1 MKFFPSRI
9 SSSTTTTT
17 IIKAY
22 TEYDN
27 SWWVAVVTSIEP
39 LLKELH
45 VKFLHP
51 YRPRISFKFPQIPN
65 QLNLGLGTIIGL
77 LLQTPMLDSPYDR
90 FSVNGKHDDEIVRIN
105 RHSPIF

>member
-1 MKFFPSRI
+1 MKFFSSRI
-9 SSSTTTTT
+9 SYSTTTTT
-17 IIKAY
+17 TIKAY

-51 YRPRISFKFPQIPN
+51 YRSRISFKFPQILN
-65 QLNLGLGTIIGL
+65 RLNLELSTFIGL

-90 FSVNGKHDDEIVRIN
+90 FPAKGKH
-105 RHSPIF
+105 

>member
-1 MKFFPSRI
+1 MKFFSSRI
-9 SSSTTTTT
+9 SYSITTNT

-51 YRPRISFKFPQIPN
+51 YRPGISFKFPQILIN
-65 QLNLGLGTIIGL
+65 LNLELGTIIGL

-90 FSVNGKHDDEIVRIN
+90 FPANGKH
-105 RHSPIF
+105 